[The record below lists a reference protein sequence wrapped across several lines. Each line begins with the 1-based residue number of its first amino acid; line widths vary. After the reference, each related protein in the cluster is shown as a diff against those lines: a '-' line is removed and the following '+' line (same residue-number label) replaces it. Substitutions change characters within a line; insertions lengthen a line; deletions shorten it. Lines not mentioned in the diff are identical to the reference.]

1 MNEDGPS
8 WAFSSADTIAD
19 ILKYHTLLWLTIYR
33 SIVLFELLYN
43 SSVEIPAELLP
54 LLRKSSRVAALT
66 GAGVSQESGL
76 RTFRDA
82 QTGLWAQYKPEDLA
96 SPEAFRRDPKLV
108 WDWYAWRREA
118 IKGVRPN
125 PGHYALV
132 EMSERFPAF
141 TLITQNVDGLHRFAG
156 SPQVIELH
164 GNIQRVRCAEC
175 YTFAEEWNDDGLEI
189 PRCSACG
196 GMLRPHVVWF
206 GESLPRSELE
216 AAVEAAR
223 RCEIFFSIG
232 TSGVVQPAA
241 SLAHAAH
248 NRGAVVVEINAERT
262 PLTPKADFFLQGRSG
277 EILPA
282 LVKAVW
288 H

>member
-1 MNEDGPS
+1 MRPDPHAHFGKREAMMDFPS
-8 WAFSSADTIAD
+8 DFIRLLTSAT
-19 ILKYHTLLWLTIYR
+19 
-33 SIVLFELLYN
+33 
-43 SSVEIPAELLP
+43 
-54 LLRKSSRVAALT
+54 RVVVLT

-96 SPEAFRRDPKLV
+96 SPEAFARDPKLV

-132 EMSERFPAF
+132 EMEKRSPEF

-156 SPQVIELH
+156 SKNVYELH
-164 GNIQRVRCAEC
+164 GNIQRVRCSQC
-175 YTFAEEWNDDGLEI
+175 GTFTETWGDDSESV
-189 PRCSACG
+189 PVCEKCG
-196 GMLRPHVVWF
+196 GLLRPDVVWF
-206 GESLPRSELE
+206 GEALPREELE
-216 AAVEAAR
+216 AAVRASRA
-223 RCEIFFSIG
+223 CQVFFSIG

-241 SLAHAAH
+241 SLAHAAR
-248 NRGAVVVEINAERT
+248 NNGSVVVEINAEPT
-262 PLTPKADFFLQGRSG
+262 PLTPKTDFAFHDKSG
-277 EILPA
+277 EILPD

-288 H
+288 GV